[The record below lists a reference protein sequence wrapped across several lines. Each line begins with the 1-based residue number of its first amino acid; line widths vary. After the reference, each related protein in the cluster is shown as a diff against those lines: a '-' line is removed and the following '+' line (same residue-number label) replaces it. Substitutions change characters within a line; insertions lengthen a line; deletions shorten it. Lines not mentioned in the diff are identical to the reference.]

1 MVSNWNIRYMEHQIS
16 ILNLEDLVEH
26 VNANVRIKDYIV
38 FDTDRDNLMIKVN
51 MWYKANY
58 SGIVLIN
65 EGKGSFTVD
74 DKSFEVKAGDI
85 IYTVLRE
92 SFIIDYISAD
102 YKAKEIF
109 FSNEFINDAGFN
121 YKSNDMLRRLTDHP
135 SGVIA
140 QQKALFRRLMFHM
153 EELAELNQP
162 DSDNYYFN
170 EMIWH
175 HFSLLMYEID
185 NYFKKNEIS
194 QFLTSREEEI
204 TTGFFA
210 LARQHFVQHHDIQF
224 YADQLCISR
233 KYLSRVIR
241 KTMSKTPRDIINQ
254 ILTIEAKLLLRNT
267 NSNVSQVA
275 AQLNF
280 SDQAVFSKF
289 FKKHTAQNPSDYKR
303 DDLF

>member
-1 MVSNWNIRYMEHQIS
+1 MEHQIA
-16 ILNLEDLVEH
+16 ILNFEDLIAH
-26 VNANVRIKDYIV
+26 LNTDLRIKDYIV
-38 FDTDRDNLMIKVN
+38 FDMDRSNLLIKLN
-51 MWYKANY
+51 LWYKANY
-58 SGIVLIN
+58 SGIVLVTA
-65 EGKGSFTVD
+65 GSGRFTVD
-74 DKSFEVKAGDI
+74 DQSFEVKANDV

-92 SFIIDYISAD
+92 SFTIDYISPD

-109 FSNEFINDAGFN
+109 FSNEFINEAGFN

-140 QQKALFRRLMFHM
+140 QQSGLFRRLMFHM
-153 EELAELNQP
+153 EELEALNRPDAE
-162 DSDNYYFN
+162 NYYFN

-185 NYFKKNEIS
+185 NHFKRNETVRL
-194 QFLTSREEEI
+194 LTSREEEI
-204 TTGFFA
+204 TTDFFA
-210 LARQHFVQHHDIQF
+210 LVRTHFVAHHDIQF
-224 YADQLCISR
+224 YADELCISR

-241 KTMSKTPRDIINQ
+241 RTMSKTPSDIINQ

-267 NSNVSQVA
+267 SNNVCQVA
-275 AQLNF
+275 EQLNF

-289 FKKHTAQNPSDYKR
+289 FKKHTGTNPSDYKR